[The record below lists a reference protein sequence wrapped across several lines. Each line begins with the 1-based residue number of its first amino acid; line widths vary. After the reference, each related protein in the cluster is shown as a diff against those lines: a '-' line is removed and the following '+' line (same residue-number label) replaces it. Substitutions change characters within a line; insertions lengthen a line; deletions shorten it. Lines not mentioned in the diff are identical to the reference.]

1 MRCGQCPAE
10 FCQYRRTDGECMMTT
25 NVFTTPDTR
34 TCEIVEDKTCD
45 GVDVDLVDASRELV
59 EAVEKYIC
67 PKKGEFLSRIGLLV
81 VLRKVKKIIYEG
93 K

>member
-1 MRCGQCPAE
+1 MKE
-10 FCQYRRTDGECMMTT
+10 E
-25 NVFTTPDTR
+25 
-34 TCEIVEDKTCD
+34 EIKK
-45 GVDVDLVDASRELV
+45 ASRELV
-59 EAVEKYIC
+59 EAVEKYIQ

>member
-1 MRCGQCPAE
+1 MA
-10 FCQYRRTDGECMMTT
+10 T
-25 NVFTTPDTR
+25 NVFIAPDTR
-34 TCEIVEDKTCD
+34 PYEIGEDKTCY